1 MSAASILKLIGDLQT
16 QFGDNLRTTWSKRTL
31 LCENYISQVNAE
43 TIADS
48 IVDIVALPGI
58 RAESIRLAHRG
69 SAVPSFEYVT
79 TGRVGPRSVSDL
91 IDHNSLSSIIT
102 ERNATLIVDGLDLY
116 DVNFATLRETLNN
129 HFDSTVNLSAI
140 LTPRWSKGL
149 SIHIDDEDVIVLQL
163 KGTKDWN
170 IYQPVNFS
178 FLRGRGIEREELTA
192 RERSAR
198 LRPGDLMYVPRGA
211 PHVAASGGEGSM
223 HLTIAIERPN
233 LSALIEKSQYD
244 YPVTGDGYGRE
255 YHAQLLR
262 NVLSVSGGINPDL
275 ERIIGASISPAKVA
289 QTLRALTGPLA
300 EDTYFEAVEGFVLS
314 ASSNSDDGWI
324 VAAVGS
330 TQLHVPAGNAGPL
343 RTLAAGGRVHANSVS
358 SSDSVYLDQ
367 MIRLGMIDVVNVAQ

>member
-1 MSAASILKLIGDLQT
+1 MSTASFLKLIGDLQT
-16 QFGDNLRTTWSKRTL
+16 QLGDNLRSAWSKRTL
-31 LCENYISQVNAE
+31 LCENYIAQVDAE
-43 TIADS
+43 TIADC
-48 IVDIVALPGI
+48 IADIVALPGI

-79 TGRVGPRSVSDL
+79 TGRVGPWSVSDL
-91 IDHNSLSSIIT
+91 IDHNRLSSVIT

-116 DVNFATLRETLNN
+116 DVNFATLHEALNS
-129 HFDSTVNLSAI
+129 HFDSIVNLSAI

-170 IYQPVNFS
+170 IYHPVNFS

-192 RERSAR
+192 RERSVR

-233 LSALIEKSQYD
+233 LSTLIEKSQYD
-244 YPVTGDGYGRE
+244 YPIPGDGYGRA
-255 YHAQLLR
+255 YHMQLLR
-262 NVLSVSGGINPDL
+262 TVLSVSGGINPDP
-275 ERIIGASISPAKVA
+275 ERVIDDSISPAKVA
-289 QTLRALTGPLA
+289 STLRALTGPLA
-300 EDTYFEAVEGFVLS
+300 EDIYFEAVEGFALS

-330 TQLHVPAGNAGPL
+330 TQLHVPSVNAEPL
-343 RTLAAGGRVHANSVS
+343 RSLAAGDRVHANSVS
-358 SSDSVYLDQ
+358 NPDSVYLDQ
-367 MIRLGMIDVVNVAQ
+367 LIRLGMIDVVNITR